1 MSREILRAAVKNL
14 RLSIKSPTGE
24 PLTQTEFGRLLG
36 KSLNTIQRY
45 ETLMPPKGRAL
56 AELAAL
62 ANRHDR
68 KELELLF
75 TSALSEELGQ
85 PYLQESVEAT
95 ERVFQRTKV
104 MLDYVLKLDIPVE
117 SRKVLEAMRE
127 ETEEDIR
134 KVRASRFILDNAP
147 PILLEDE
154 SK

>member
-1 MSREILRAAVKNL
+1 M
-14 RLSIKSPTGE
+14 SIKTPTGE

-45 ETLMPPKGRAL
+45 ETLVAPKGRAL

-62 ANRHDR
+62 ASRHGR

-75 TSALSEELGQ
+75 TGALNEELGH
-85 PYLQESVEAT
+85 PHLQEGVEAT

-104 MLDYVLKLDIPVE
+104 MFDYVLKLDIPAE
-117 SRKVLEAMRE
+117 SRRVLEAMRD
-127 ETEEDIR
+127 ETEEDLR
-134 KVRASRFILDNAP
+134 RVRASKFALDNVTP
-147 PILLEDE
+147 VLSEEE